1 MIYLLVIGLVSI
13 LGQAVLLR
21 ELSVAFYG
29 IELIY
34 VLALGIWLAW
44 TALGALIGRRNL
56 TPAIHWMQFLF
67 LLFALLLP
75 ADVVFIRSIRT
86 LFSEVRGAFLPFTSQ
101 VLAMAAALLPIG
113 LLSGLIFQ
121 WGAKLYISR
130 EQTFARAYAIES
142 AGGLAGGLC
151 ATLFL
156 RFGLQNLTIAL
167 LCALFSLGA
176 VWAGRHEKS
185 RWVRLTAAAAIALMI
200 AACWYAAALDRAMT
214 AWTHPSL
221 LASRDTPYCRITVT
235 KQESQIAVYENDALS
250 FETEGTDAEEFVH
263 LAALLHPHP
272 AHVLILGGG
281 IEGMVMETLKHAPAQ
296 VDYVELN
303 PAMLSLVVPF
313 LPREMQEPLQAA
325 PVRVTVGDA
334 RRFLDQAGHFD
345 LILIGMPEPASGQAN
360 RFYTLEF
367 FAQCAAH
374 LNPDGILAFRLKT
387 AENLWTTQQAG
398 RAISIY
404 RALKAAL
411 PEVLVL
417 PGGTNIFAASR
428 LPLAEDPLILSS
440 RLEARAITTRLVSA
454 PYIRYL
460 YTNDRFSKIARTLGS
475 ASAPVNTDTHPICY
489 EYTLMIWLSK
499 FYPSLAA
506 IDMSALSSWN
516 SFHNGWVWIAAL
528 AVPLLFIFSRRLT
541 SLRRALLVAVA
552 AFMGMALETA
562 LVLYYQVKSG
572 ILYQDIG
579 VLLTGFMAGLALGAL
594 VTDRWIPRRTRSI
607 PHRYGFL
614 LCIGFCIF
622 SLATGAWMNSGTMRG
637 LAEITGLLLI
647 AGFLVAAVL
656 AYVSSGSTHDQRDL
670 VAPLYAADLIGG
682 CAASLIS
689 TLLLIP
695 VAGMAITAASMAP
708 LALLSILLLKWKGGT
723 DD

>member
-1 MIYLLVIGLVSI
+1 MTYLLVIGLVSI

-34 VLALGIWLAW
+34 ILALGLWLVW
-44 TALGALIGRRNL
+44 TALGALISRRNL
-56 TPAIHWMQFLF
+56 TPDPTWMQFLF

-75 ADVVFIRSIRT
+75 ADVVFIRSIRM
-86 LFSEVRGAFLPFTSQ
+86 LFSEVRGAYLPFPSQ
-101 VLAMAAALLPIG
+101 VLAMSAALLPIG
-113 LLSGLIFQ
+113 LLSGLMFQ
-121 WGAKLYISR
+121 WAAKLYISR
-130 EQTFARAYAIES
+130 GQNFARAYAIES

-156 RFGLQNLTIAL
+156 QFGLQNLTIAL
-167 LCALFSLGA
+167 LCAIFSLGA
-176 VWAGRHEKS
+176 VWADRHEKS
-185 RWVRLTAAAAIALMI
+185 RWARIPAAAAIVLTITACLST
-200 AACWYAAALDRAMT
+200 AAIDRRMT
-214 AWTHPSL
+214 AWTHPDL
-221 LASRDTPYCRITVT
+221 LATRDTPYGRITVT
-235 KQESQIAVYENDALS
+235 RLENQIAVYENDALS
-250 FETEGTDAEEFVH
+250 FETEGTTAEEFVH

-272 AHVLILGGG
+272 ARVLIIGGG
-281 IEGMVMETLKHAPAQ
+281 IEGTLMEALKHAPAQ

-313 LPREMQEPLQAA
+313 LPREMREPLQAA
-325 PVRVTVGDA
+325 PVKVTIGDA
-334 RRFLDQAGHFD
+334 RHFLDRAGQFD

-360 RFYTLEF
+360 RFYTFEF

-387 AENLWTTQQAG
+387 AESRWTTQQAG

-411 PEVLVL
+411 PEVQVL
-417 PGGTNIFAASR
+417 PGDTNIFAASR
-428 LPLAEDPLILSS
+428 LPLTRDPLVLSS
-440 RLEARAITTRLVSA
+440 RLEARAITTRLVSP

-460 YTNDRFSKIARTLGS
+460 YTNDRFSKIARTLDS
-475 ASAPVNTDTHPICY
+475 AAAPLNTDARPICY

-499 FYPSLAA
+499 FYPRLASVE
-506 IDMSALSSWN
+506 MSSFSSWI
-516 SFHNGWVWIAAL
+516 SLHYGWFCIAAL
-528 AVPLLFIFSRRLT
+528 TLPLLFMLSRRRIA
-541 SLRRALLVAVA
+541 LRKALLVGVA
-552 AFMGMALETA
+552 AFMAMALETA

-579 VLLTGFMAGLALGAL
+579 ILLTGFMSGLALGAL
-594 VTDRWIPRRTRSI
+594 ITAWWLSQRIPDRQ
-607 PHRYGFL
+607 HRFGFL
-614 LCIGFCIF
+614 LCLGFFMF
-622 SLATGAWMNSGTMRG
+622 SLATGAWMSFGTIRG
-637 LAEITGLLLI
+637 LAETTGLLLL

-656 AYVSSGSTHDQRDL
+656 AYASSGSTQDQRDL

-682 CAASLIS
+682 CAGSWAG

-695 VAGMAITAASMAP
+695 VAGMAITAAAMAP
-708 LALLSILLLKWKGGT
+708 LALLSIILLKWKSGNGE
-723 DD
+723 

>member
-34 VLALGIWLAW
+34 VLALGIWLVW
-44 TALGALIGRRNL
+44 TALGALIGRRSP
-56 TPAIHWMQFLF
+56 TPSGGRLQFLF

-75 ADVVFIRSIRT
+75 IDVAFIRSLRT
-86 LFSEVRGAFLPFTSQ
+86 LCSEVRGAYLPFTSQ
-101 VLAMAAALLPIG
+101 VLAMSASLLPIG

-130 EQTFARAYAIES
+130 ERTFARAYAIES

-156 RFGLQNLTIAL
+156 KYGFQNLTIAL
-167 LCALFSLGA
+167 LCALFALGA
-176 VWAGRHEKS
+176 IWAGRPGIS
-185 RWVRLTAAAAIALMI
+185 RWIRLQTAAAAVLLI
-200 AACWYAAALDRAMT
+200 AACWYAAAIDRAMT
-214 AWTHPSL
+214 AWTHPNL

-235 KQESQIAVYENDALS
+235 QRENQIAVYENDALS

-263 LAALLHPHP
+263 MAALLHPHP
-272 AHVLILGGG
+272 ARVLILGGG
-281 IEGMVMETLKHAPAQ
+281 IEGTIKETLKHAPAQ

-303 PAMLSLVVPF
+303 PAMLSLVVPL
-313 LPREMQEPLQAA
+313 LPREMQEPLHAA

-387 AENLWTTQQAG
+387 SENLWTTQQTG

-404 RALKAAL
+404 RALTAAL
-411 PEVLVL
+411 PHVQVL

-428 LPLAEDPLILSS
+428 LPLVGDPRILSF

-460 YTNDRFSKIARTLGS
+460 YTNDRFSKIARTLAG
-475 ASAPVNTDTHPICY
+475 ASAPVNTDTRPICY

-506 IDMSALSSWN
+506 IEMSALSSWY
-516 SFHNGWVWIAAL
+516 SFHNAWFWIVAL
-528 AVPLLFIFSRRLT
+528 AVPLLFVCGRRLI
-541 SLRRALLVAVA
+541 SSRGALLVGVA

-594 VTDRWIPRRTRSI
+594 VTDRWMARRSRGVL
-607 PHRYGFL
+607 HGYGFL

-622 SLATGAWMNSGTMRG
+622 SLATGTWMSSGAIRG
-637 LAEITGLLLI
+637 LTEIAGLLLM
-647 AGFLVAAVL
+647 AGFLVGAVL
-656 AYVSSGSTHDQRDL
+656 AYVSLGKAQDQRDL

-682 CAASLIS
+682 CLGSVAS

-695 VAGMAITAASMAP
+695 VAGMGITAASMAP
-708 LALLSILLLKWKGGT
+708 LALLSILLL
-723 DD
+723 